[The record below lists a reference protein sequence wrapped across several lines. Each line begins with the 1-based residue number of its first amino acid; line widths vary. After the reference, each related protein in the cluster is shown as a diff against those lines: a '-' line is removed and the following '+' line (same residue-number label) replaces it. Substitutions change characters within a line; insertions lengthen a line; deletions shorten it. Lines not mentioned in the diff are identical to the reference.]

1 MNKRKLITRV
11 VCIFLALLMVAG
23 VIVMAVNLI
32 GNI

>member
-23 VIVMAVNLI
+23 VVVMAIDIIRNL
-32 GNI
+32 

>member
-1 MNKRKLITRV
+1 MNKRKLVTRV

-23 VIVMAVNLI
+23 VVVMAVNLI